1 MVASVAVAGC
11 SAGAGNPTGKTTQ
24 GQFAQGKASGDY
36 AVAQAG
42 GTAYSPS
49 HLQLRLISNPAQ
61 RALVSWTMTC
71 TESGGGVG
79 QKSGQSTLGLPTI
92 EDLPLPAPSDSCI
105 VAANAQLSGSG
116 TLNVALYNGNVPA
129 AASTSPASEA
139 GGGSATSSA
148 SANPPATS
156 TESTPPAVA
165 PTSTAASTSSPSAAP
180 TSACPSAVIGTPP
193 YTSPLS
199 YKMVSG
205 ADCATVTALMR
216 SAWIWRWGVL
226 MWGGVPGTT
235 PGNTSPPGWT
245 CSETFEYFSTAS
257 PANQDDGSLTGSVTR
272 CSSGSA
278 SFVVTVGRVTP
289 WGHGV

>member
-1 MVASVAVAGC
+1 MSGC
-11 SAGAGNPTGKTTQ
+11 SSGVGNPTGKTTH
-24 GQFAQGKASGDY
+24 GEFGSGNGSGDY

-49 HLQLRLISNPAQ
+49 HLQLRLTSTPAQ
-61 RALVSWTMTC
+61 SALVSWTMTC

-79 QKSGQSTLGLPTI
+79 QKSGQSMVGLPTI
-92 EDLPLPAPSDSCI
+92 EDLPLPAPSESCI

-116 TLNVALYNGNVPA
+116 TLNVALYNGNAPTVTSTPQESA
-129 AASTSPASEA
+129 AASNSSST
-139 GGGSATSSA
+139 SATAGQSR
-148 SANPPATS
+148 T
-156 TESTPPAVA
+156 A
-165 PTSTAASTSSPSAAP
+165 PASTSAATARPSAA
-180 TSACPSAVIGTPP
+180 TAGTCPSGSIGTSP

-205 ADCATVTALMR
+205 TDCATVAAIMRTA
-216 SAWIWRWGVL
+216 WVWRWGVL

-245 CSETFEYFSTAS
+245 CRETFEYFSTS
-257 PANQDDGSLTGSVTR
+257 NPTSQDDGSLTGSVTQ

-278 SFVVTVGRVTP
+278 SFVVTMGRVTP
-289 WGHGV
+289 WGHAV